1 MDGDVRAVLRVAHLY
16 PELLGTYGDGGN
28 ALVLATRARRRGVAV
43 DVIEV
48 TLDDPIPD
56 AEIYLLGGGEDG
68 PQRQAT
74 YALAKDRALARRVD
88 DGAVVLGVCA
98 GFQILGNSYDVEG
111 DISVD
116 GLGLID
122 AVTTRGPK
130 RRVGDLLTRV
140 GSKWIVGFE
149 NHGGQTALG
158 DGVAPLGIVEE
169 GFGNGVLMGDNGR
182 HVDGARQGRL
192 YATYAHGPVLA
203 QNPWLAD
210 ELLSVALSRDLEPL
224 ETIADQLHR
233 ARVES
238 VGDFHGGAF
247 SN

>member
-1 MDGDVRAVLRVAHLY
+1 VDGEVRTVLRIAHLY

-28 ALVLATRARRRGVAV
+28 ALVLASRARRRGEAV

-48 TLDDPIPD
+48 TLDDAIPD

-98 GFQILGNSYDVEG
+98 GFQILGASYDVEG
-111 DISVD
+111 DISVE

-122 AVTTRGPK
+122 AVTTRGPQ

-140 GSKWIVGFE
+140 GSRWIVGFE
-149 NHGGQTALG
+149 NHGGQTELG
-158 DGVAPLGIVEE
+158 DGVAPLGIVQE
-169 GFGNGVLMGDNGR
+169 GFANGFFGSEGGR
-182 HVDGARQGRL
+182 YVDGARVGRL

-210 ELLSVALSRDLEPL
+210 ELLSVALGRELEPL
-224 ETIADQLHR
+224 TTVADQLHR

-238 VGDFHGGAF
+238 VGGLQGGSF
-247 SN
+247 DD

>member
-1 MDGDVRAVLRVAHLY
+1 MLTVAHLY

-28 ALVLATRARRRGVAV
+28 ALVLASRARRRGIPV
-43 DVIEV
+43 DVVDV
-48 TLDDPIPD
+48 TLDDAIPD
-56 AEIYLLGGGEDG
+56 ADIYLLGGGEDG

-98 GFQILGNSYDVEG
+98 GFQILGTSYDVEG
-111 DISVD
+111 DITVE

-122 AVTTRGPK
+122 AVTTRGAK
-130 RRVGDLLTRV
+130 RRVGNLLTRV
-140 GSKWIVGFE
+140 GSRWIVGFE

-158 DGVAPLGIVEE
+158 SDVSPMGIVEE
-169 GFGNGVLMGDNGR
+169 GFGNGVLTGDSGR
-182 HVDGARQGRL
+182 HVDGARVGRL

-210 ELLSVALSRDLEPL
+210 ELLGLALGRELEPL
-224 ETIADQLHR
+224 ATVADQLHR
-233 ARVES
+233 ERVES
-238 VGDFHGGAF
+238 VGDFHGTAF
-247 SN
+247 SD

>member
-1 MDGDVRAVLRVAHLY
+1 MDGKDRAVLRIAHLY

-28 ALVLATRARRRGVAV
+28 ALVLASRARRRGFAV

-48 TLDDPIPD
+48 TLDDDIPD

-88 DGAVVLGVCA
+88 EGAVVLGVCA

-111 DISVD
+111 DISVE
-116 GLGLID
+116 GLGLLD
-122 AVTTRGPK
+122 VVTTRGPK

-140 GSKWIVGFE
+140 GSKWLVGFE
-149 NHGGQTALG
+149 NHGGQTELG
-158 DGVAPLGIVEE
+158 SGVSPLGIVEE
-169 GFGNGVLMGDNGR
+169 GYGNGVVIGDAGR

-210 ELLSVALSRDLEPL
+210 ELLSVALGRDLEPL
-224 ETIADQLHR
+224 ATVADQLHR
-233 ARVES
+233 ARVMD
-238 VGDFHGGAF
+238 VGDFHGEVAF
-247 SN
+247 D

>member
-1 MDGDVRAVLRVAHLY
+1 MLRIAHLY

-28 ALVLATRARRRGVAV
+28 ALVLSSRARRRGFAV

-48 TLDDPIPD
+48 TLDDAIPE

-111 DISVD
+111 DITVD
-116 GLGLID
+116 GLGLLD

-140 GSKWIVGFE
+140 GSKWVVGFE
-149 NHGGQTALG
+149 NHGGQTELG
-158 DGVAPLGIVEE
+158 AGVSPLGVVTK
-169 GFGNGVLMGDNGR
+169 GYGNGSVGADGGQA
-182 HVDGARQGRL
+182 VDGARLGRL

-210 ELLSVALSRDLEPL
+210 ELLSVALGRELEPL
-224 ETIADQLHR
+224 ETVADELHR
-233 ARVES
+233 TRVAL
-238 VGDFHGGAF
+238 VGEGHATNVRD
-247 SN
+247 

>member
-1 MDGDVRAVLRVAHLY
+1 MLRIAHLY

-28 ALVLATRARRRGVAV
+28 ALVLASRARRRGVAV

-48 TLDDPIPD
+48 TLDDAIPH

-74 YALAKDRALARRVD
+74 YALARNRALARRVD

-98 GFQILGNSYDVEG
+98 GFQILGTSYDVEG
-111 DISVD
+111 DISVE

-122 AVTTRGPK
+122 AVTTRGPT

-140 GSKWIVGFE
+140 GSRWIVGFE
-149 NHGGQTALG
+149 NHGGQTELG
-158 DGVAPLGIVEE
+158 HGVSPLGVVEE
-169 GFGNGVLMGDNGR
+169 GFGNGVLGSTTSR
-182 HVDGARQGRL
+182 YVDGARVGRL

-203 QNPWLAD
+203 QNPWFAD
-210 ELLSVALSRDLEPL
+210 ELLSVALGRDLEPL
-224 ETIADQLHR
+224 ATVADQLHR
-233 ARVES
+233 TRVES

-247 SN
+247 ND

>member
-1 MDGDVRAVLRVAHLY
+1 MLKIAHLY

-28 ALVLATRARRRGVAV
+28 ALVLASRARRRGVTV
-43 DVIEV
+43 DVVEV
-48 TLDDPIPD
+48 TLEDQIPD
-56 AEIYLLGGGEDG
+56 ADIYLLGGGEDG

-98 GFQILGNSYDVEG
+98 GFQILGTSYDVEG
-111 DISVD
+111 DITVE
-116 GLGLID
+116 GLGLLD

-140 GSKWIVGFE
+140 GSRWIVGFE
-149 NHGGQTALG
+149 NHGGQTELG
-158 DGVAPLGIVEE
+158 AGVSPLGVVEE
-169 GFGNGVLMGDNGR
+169 GFGNGVLTGDAGR
-182 HVDGARQGRL
+182 HVDGARVGRL

-210 ELLSVALSRDLEPL
+210 ELLGLALGRDLEPL
-224 ETIADQLHR
+224 VSVADQLHR
-233 ARVES
+233 ERVEA
-238 VGDFHGGAF
+238 VGDFHGAAF
-247 SN
+247 AD

>member
-1 MDGDVRAVLRVAHLY
+1 MLRIAHLY

-28 ALVLATRARRRGVAV
+28 ALVLASRARRRGVAV
-43 DVIEV
+43 DVMEV
-48 TLDDPIPD
+48 TLDDAIPH

-98 GFQILGNSYDVEG
+98 GFQVLGTSYDVEG
-111 DISVD
+111 DISVE

-122 AVTTRGPK
+122 AVTTRGPT

-140 GSKWIVGFE
+140 GSRWIVGFE
-149 NHGGQTALG
+149 NHGGQTELG
-158 DGVAPLGIVEE
+158 HGVSPLGVVEE
-169 GFGNGVLMGDNGR
+169 GFGNGVLGSTTSR
-182 HVDGARQGRL
+182 YVDGARVGRL

-203 QNPWLAD
+203 QNPWFAD
-210 ELLSVALSRDLEPL
+210 ELLSVALGRDLEPL
-224 ETIADQLHR
+224 ATVADQLHR
-233 ARVES
+233 TRVES

-247 SN
+247 ND